1 MLLFSF
7 IQSNLCALC
16 WLFLLL
22 PLSTCSQLSSFRA
35 KWHSRLWSEC
45 RWGRTLTVSWCSVSD
60 ELLMTSLRLRD
71 GRTSEVL
78 LTHPL
83 LSAHPIICPFS
94 LSLFSFELYLL
105 IVLSLV
111 KGTKG
116 PAPSLSPCAEI
127 PHRNMLY
134 SHVDEDDLSNDWQW
148 ESLKGV
154 WIISEASLFDSS
166 FGQWIS

>member
-1 MLLFSF
+1 MCSLLVCFF
-7 IQSNLCALC
+7 I
-16 WLFLLL
+16 FLLYL
-22 PLSTCSQLSSFRA
+22 SSLSTCSQLSSLERN
-35 KWHSRLWSEC
+35 
-45 RWGRTLTVSWCSVSD
+45 GTVVSD
-60 ELLMTSLRLRD
+60 LSTDGGGRSLYPGAACQMSYWWHLS
-71 GRTSEVL
+71 GCEMSEPQRSSSPIHYCQPTPSSVL
-78 LTHPL
+78 
-83 LSAHPIICPFS
+83 F

-105 IVLSLV
+105 IVLSSV

-134 SHVDEDDLSNDWQW
+134 SHADEDDLSNNWQW

-154 WIISEASLFDSS
+154 WIISEAWLFDSS

>member
-1 MLLFSF
+1 MLLLFSF

-16 WLFLLL
+16 WPVFFIS
-22 PLSTCSQLSSFRA
+22 LSTCSQLSSFRA
-35 KWHSRLWSEC
+35 EWHSRLWSEHW
-45 RWGRTLTVSWCSVSD
+45 WGGR
-60 ELLMTSLRLRD
+60 SLYPGAACQMSYWWHLSSCEM
-71 GRTSEVL
+71 SEPQGSSSLIHYCQPTPSPVL
-78 LTHPL
+78 
-83 LSAHPIICPFS
+83 F

-105 IVLSLV
+105 IVLSPV

-148 ESLKGV
+148 ESLKGE
-154 WIISEASLFDSS
+154 WIISEAWLFDSS

>member
-1 MLLFSF
+1 MCSLLACFF
-7 IQSNLCALC
+7 IS
-16 WLFLLL
+16 
-22 PLSTCSQLSSFRA
+22 LSTCSQLSSFRA
-35 KWHSRLWSEC
+35 EWHSRLSSEHW
-45 RWGRTLTVSWCSVSD
+45 WGRTLTVSRCSVSD

-71 GRTSEVL
+71 ERTSEVL
-78 LTHPL
+78 FTHPL
-83 LSAHPIICPFS
+83 LSAHPITCPFS
-94 LSLFSFELYLL
+94 LPLFFWVNLL
-105 IVLSLV
+105 IVLSPV

-116 PAPSLSPCAEI
+116 LAPSLSPCAEI

-154 WIISEASLFDSS
+154 WIISEAWLFDSS